1 MVNRKRGDV
10 EATLD
15 GKIYR
20 LCLTLGA
27 LAELESGLGAADL
40 VALAERFEARR
51 PSARDLVRI
60 IGCGLR
66 GGGHE
71 IGDDEVARMTV
82 AGGLAD
88 YVKIAA
94 ELLAA
99 TFGDGDGANPPLRQ
113 DASG

>member
-1 MVNRKRGDV
+1 MANAKRGDV

-15 GKIYR
+15 GKTYR

-27 LAELESGLGAADL
+27 LAELESGLGASDL
-40 VALAERFEARR
+40 VALAERFEGRR
-51 PSARDLVRI
+51 LGARDLIRI

-71 IGDDEVARMTV
+71 LSDDEVACMTV
-82 AGGLAD
+82 AGGLGD
-88 YVKIAA
+88 YVRIAA

-99 TFGDGDGANPPLRQ
+99 TFGEGEGANPPRQ
-113 DASG
+113 RDASG